1 MKSIKF
7 SILVL
12 LINIVFSTFCF
23 AQTVDRSV
31 AVSAYIYN
39 FAKNVLWQKEEN
51 IKEFR
56 FHIIGTDKDIINEM
70 NKMSQAKTL
79 RGKPIKITNSTKL
92 VNTDGINLIFIT
104 YEYRDKLNDIYNSV
118 EGKNTLI
125 VTDLCNNK
133 SDIMINII
141 DSDVGSLKF
150 EINKANIINQNIM
163 IMPDI
168 ILLGGT
174 EVDVSA
180 LYYEGQQSLRRLQ
193 KQIDS
198 LEQSNNELLRIQKS
212 IRKELLASQDSLQEL
227 ISKINS
233 QQIVLDRQRQLL
245 FQREQEINEQ
255 TNKIEENEK
264 HFDILTS
271 KIAIQDVE
279 INKRKEILESQ
290 LIEIESKKQQIIK
303 QTNTLQSQDLT
314 INRQRNIM
322 YLLIVIVILVIS
334 LVIAIYRS
342 FRIKK
347 KMNKELE
354 IKVKERTNELNILNA
369 ELEERVSQRTAQLVA
384 INKELESFSYSISH
398 DLRAPLRA
406 IYGFSQIISTRHK
419 DSLNVEGQ
427 QYIDYV
433 VAASVR
439 MEQLINDLLNFS
451 RLGRKSIEL
460 HPVDLNDIIQ
470 EMKMEFKQKIEEVD
484 AQLLFD
490 NNLPVL
496 KGDKSL
502 FRQIFINLIGNA
514 ITYRRK
520 EIQLIINISHE
531 ESSKHHIIKVSDTGI
546 GIKKEYWE
554 KIFNIFQRLHS
565 EDEYPGTGIGL
576 ATVKKSVELMNGE
589 ITVDSVYGDGSTF
602 IIKFIKK

>member
-1 MKSIKF
+1 
-7 SILVL
+7 
-12 LINIVFSTFCF
+12 
-23 AQTVDRSV
+23 
-31 AVSAYIYN
+31 
-39 FAKNVLWQKEEN
+39 
-51 IKEFR
+51 
-56 FHIIGTDKDIINEM
+56 
-70 NKMSQAKTL
+70 
-79 RGKPIKITNSTKL
+79 
-92 VNTDGINLIFIT
+92 
-104 YEYRDKLNDIYNSV
+104 
-118 EGKNTLI
+118 
-125 VTDLCNNK
+125 
-133 SDIMINII
+133 
-141 DSDVGSLKF
+141 
-150 EINKANIINQNIM
+150 
-163 IMPDI
+163 
-168 ILLGGT
+168 
-174 EVDVSA
+174 
-180 LYYEGQQSLRRLQ
+180 
-193 KQIDS
+193 
-198 LEQSNNELLRIQKS
+198 
-212 IRKELLASQDSLQEL
+212 
-227 ISKINS
+227 
-233 QQIVLDRQRQLL
+233 
-245 FQREQEINEQ
+245 
-255 TNKIEENEK
+255 
-264 HFDILTS
+264 LTS

-290 LIEIESKKQQIIK
+290 LKEIESKKQQIIE

-520 EIQLIINISHE
+520 EVQLIINISHE